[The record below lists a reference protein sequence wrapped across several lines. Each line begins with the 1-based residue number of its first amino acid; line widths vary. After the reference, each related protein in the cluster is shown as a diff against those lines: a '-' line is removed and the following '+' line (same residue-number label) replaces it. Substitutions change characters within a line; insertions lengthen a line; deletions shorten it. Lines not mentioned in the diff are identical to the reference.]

1 MGQTKK
7 SKLTKADLTA
17 ELLKLKRK
25 LKKLEKPDN
34 TLPKPSVPVKKR
46 NEEKIED
53 VLKERELNYR
63 TLIECS
69 LDAIYVLQDD
79 KLVLVNPAWEKLFGY
94 KAYEVLDTSFNPTLV
109 ITPNCRAMYEE
120 KKLASKLNIPF
131 DQRFDLQGL
140 TKDGFVIDLEA
151 IVTEIFWN
159 GKKAL
164 QGIYRD
170 ITERK
175 QIEEALRREAF
186 IFDNLYDAVI
196 ITDLNGTIMNWNT
209 AASRMYGYN
218 RDEIINKNITIL
230 NNSGNNFIE
239 RVFNTVQHEGK
250 WTGEIN
256 FRKKDKSTGISET
269 IIFPFL
275 DAQGEKIALVGV
287 NKDITKRKESEE
299 DLRESEEKFRKIAEN
314 SLVGMYIIQDSKFK
328 YVNPRFA
335 EITGYKT
342 EELIDILGP
351 LNTTAPESYQT
362 VAENIENRVS
372 GKMESIQYEFKIV
385 RKDKSIID
393 VEAYGSRIMYQGR
406 IAIAGTLLDI
416 TERKQYEKSL
426 EESQR
431 KYRELADFL
440 PQTVFEMDLDGNL
453 LFTNRSSF
461 TAFKYDLEDFENGLN
476 IYQMLIPAD
485 RQKAAGYIKNSILE
499 QKTTEVEFIAL
510 RKDGTKF
517 PALVFSTLVFSEN
530 KPIGLRGILIDNTER
545 KQIESELRKLSRAVE
560 QSPNSI
566 MITNIFGDLEYV
578 NPRFTQLTGY
588 SFDEVIGKNPRFLKS
603 GETIDND
610 YKKLWNTLLNNETW
624 RGEFHNKKKNGE
636 LYWESVSIS
645 PIVEA
650 QGKITHFLAIKE
662 DITDK
667 KIIEKE
673 LIKAKEKAEE
683 SDRLK
688 SEFLAQMSHEIR
700 SPINIILSYNSFIK
714 EELEGKLDKYLAT
727 SFDTIDSAGKRLL
740 RTLNLILNMAAV
752 QSGYV
757 DFQFSPIDI
766 RSILA
771 ELVKEFEYSAKNKNL
786 NLLLTSNTNKSKIL
800 ADDYIVSEIFQ
811 NLIGNA
817 IKYTLNGKVEIKLFE
832 SEGKLYAEVI
842 DSGIG
847 ISEEYIPK
855 LFLPFTQEETGY
867 SRKYEGNG
875 LGLALV
881 KKYVE
886 LINAEIKVCSKKGAG
901 STFTVIFNQIVE

>member
-1 MGQTKK
+1 MGQIRK
-7 SKLTKADLTA
+7 SKMTKADLTA
-17 ELLKLKRK
+17 ELQKLQRK
-25 LKKLEKPDN
+25 IKKLEKSDTTPI
-34 TLPKPSVPVKKR
+34 KKFTPIKKK
-46 NEEKIED
+46 NEEEFEKI
-53 VLKERELNYR
+53 LKESELNYR
-63 TLIECS
+63 SLIECS
-69 LDAIYVLQDD
+69 LDAIYVLQDG

-94 KAYEVLDTSFNPTLV
+94 KAGEVLNTAFNPDL
-109 ITPNCRAMYEE
+109 IIAPDCRAMFEE
-120 KKLASKLNIPF
+120 IKIASKLNMPF
-131 DQRFDLQGL
+131 DPRFDLQGL
-140 TKDGFVIDLEA
+140 SKDGTIIDLEA

-186 IFDNLYDAVI
+186 IFDNLYDAVV
-196 ITDLNGTIMNWNT
+196 ITDLTGAIMNWNS
-209 AASRMYGYN
+209 AASRMFGYA
-218 RDEIINKNITIL
+218 REEIINKNINIL
-230 NNSGNNFIE
+230 NNDRYNLVE
-239 RVFNTVQHEGK
+239 QVLAAVEQEGK

-256 FRKKDKSTGISET
+256 FCNKDKSPGISET
-269 IIFPFL
+269 VVFPFR
-275 DAQGEKIALVGV
+275 DAHGEKVALVCV

-299 DLRESEEKFRKIAEN
+299 ELRESEDKFRKIAEN
-314 SLVGMYIIQDSKFK
+314 SLVGMYIIQDGKFK

-335 EITGYKT
+335 EIIGYRT

-351 LNTTAPESYQT
+351 HDTTAPESYQT
-362 VAENIENRVS
+362 VIGNIDNRLS
-372 GKMESIQYEFKIV
+372 GKTESIQYEFKIV
-385 RKDKSIID
+385 RKDRSIID

-406 IAIAGTLLDI
+406 VAIAGTLLDI

-426 EESQR
+426 EESQK
-431 KYRELADFL
+431 KYKELTDFL
-440 PQTVFEMDLDGNL
+440 PQTVFEIDLDGNL

-461 TAFKYDLEDFENGLN
+461 TAFRYDLEDFKKGLN
-476 IYQMLIPAD
+476 IYQMLVPAD
-485 RQKAAGYIKNSILE
+485 RQKVAGYIKNSILE
-499 QKTTEVEFIAL
+499 QNTSEIEFIAL
-510 RKDGTKF
+510 RKDGTTF
-517 PALVFSTLVFSEN
+517 PALVFSSLVYSDN
-530 KPIGLRGILIDNTER
+530 KPSGMRGILIDMTER
-545 KQIESELRKLSRAVE
+545 KQIEDELRKLSRTVE

-578 NPRFTQLTGY
+578 NPMFTQLTGY
-588 SFDEVIGKNPRFLKS
+588 SYDEVIGKNPRFLKS
-603 GETIDND
+603 GETNDHD

-624 RGEFHNKKKNGE
+624 RGEFHNRKKNGE

-650 QGKITHFLAIKE
+650 HGKITHFLAIKE
-662 DITDK
+662 DITEK
-667 KIIEKE
+667 KKIEKE

-714 EELEGKLDKYLAT
+714 EELEGRLDKYLAT
-727 SFDTIDSAGKRLL
+727 SFDSIDSAGKRLL
-740 RTLNLILNMAAV
+740 RTLDLILNMAAV

-757 DFQFSPIDI
+757 EFQFGPIDVI
-766 RSILA
+766 SIIA
-771 ELVKEFEYSAKNKNL
+771 ELVKEFKFSAISKNL
-786 NLLLTSNTNKSKIL
+786 NLLYTSYTNKSIVF

-817 IKYTLNGKVEIKLFE
+817 IKYTIEGTVEIKIYE
-832 SEGKLYAEVI
+832 SGRNLYVEVI
-842 DSGIG
+842 DTGIG

-855 LFLPFTQEETGY
+855 IFLPFTQEETGY

-886 LINAEIKVCSKKGAG
+886 LINAEIKVSSKKGAG
-901 STFTVIFNQIVE
+901 SVFTVIFNQVVE